1 MNDYTNIK
9 STLPKNE
16 IPYTLDENWKWY
28 KWGDIIQDYQ
38 QGLIRSN
45 SELNDDYS
53 IEYFKMNFINE
64 NGDYSFKG
72 LPKTEASQDEIL
84 RYKIREGDFFI
95 NVRNSREL
103 VGKTCAIYNVLRD
116 IVFNHMLV
124 RIKHKNYITGTFMSA
139 YFNTKF
145 GKQILETCKKG
156 TTTVIALYQK
166 DLYNLPVPI
175 PNEKLL
181 KKIDKIYNDINKK
194 IQLLHQIN
202 DNLAELAKIIY
213 DYWFVQFDFPDEN
226 GKPYKT
232 CGGKMVYNEVLKREI
247 PEGWK
252 VKKIGEIIEPLE
264 SGKRPKGGI
273 DKTLKEG
280 IPSLGAECIDELGI
294 FNFSSTRYIPYS
306 FQNKI
311 ISGVIKNNDILI
323 YKDGAYVG
331 KTTIFKDNFPFDYAT
346 INEHIFLIRAKNVLF
361 QNFLLFTLKQK
372 NYFDIMQS
380 LGQKAA
386 QPGLNQEDLKSI
398 KILVPNQKNI
408 TQFYIYS
415 EKLLMSIFKN
425 ANQFKELESLR
436 DWLLPMLMNGQV
448 SVE

>member
-1 MNDYTNIK
+1 MMEKIRLGDLVEFQRGYD
-9 STLPKNE
+9 LPKNE
-16 IPYTLDENWKWY
+16 FKNGKIPVISSNGILGYHNEVKIKEIGITI
-28 KWGDIIQDYQ
+28 GRS
-38 QGLIRSN
+38 GTVGFPHLI
-45 SELNDDYS
+45 
-53 IEYFKMNFINE
+53 K
-64 NGDYSFKG
+64 
-72 LPKTEASQDEIL
+72 Q
-84 RYKIREGDFFI
+84 DFFPHNTTLFI
-95 NVRNSREL
+95 KNFNGNNV
-103 VGKTCAIYNVLRD
+103 VYIY
-116 IVFNHMLV
+116 
-124 RIKHKNYITGTFMSA
+124 Y
-139 YFNTKF
+139 
-145 GKQILETCKKG
+145 
-156 TTTVIALYQK
+156 
-166 DLYNLPVPI
+166 
-175 PNEKLL
+175 LL
-181 KKIDKIYNDINKK
+181 KSLNLNEYKSGSGVPTINRNHLHPLKVTATKNKETQQKIAKILSDIDDKIEI
-194 IQLLHQIN
+194 LHQIN
-202 DNLAELAKIIY
+202 DNLAELAKTIY

-232 CGGKMVYNEVLKREI
+232 SGGKMVYNEVLKREI
-247 PEGWK
+247 PEGWE
-252 VKKIGEIIEPLE
+252 VKKLGEVIEPLE

-311 ISGVIKNNDILI
+311 TSGVIKNNDILI

-346 INEHIFLIRAKNVLF
+346 INEHIFLMRAKNVLF

-408 TQFYIYS
+408 TDFYTYS
-415 EKLLMSIFKN
+415 EKLLISIFKN
-425 ANQFKELESLR
+425 ANQSKELQSLR
-436 DWLLPMLMNGQV
+436 DWLLPMLMNGQI
-448 SVE
+448 SVK

>member
-1 MNDYTNIK
+1 MMEKIRLGDLVEFQRGYD
-9 STLPKNE
+9 LPKNE
-16 IPYTLDENWKWY
+16 FKNGKIPVISSNGILGYHNEVKIKEIGITI
-28 KWGDIIQDYQ
+28 GRS
-38 QGLIRSN
+38 GTVGFPHLI
-45 SELNDDYS
+45 
-53 IEYFKMNFINE
+53 K
-64 NGDYSFKG
+64 
-72 LPKTEASQDEIL
+72 Q
-84 RYKIREGDFFI
+84 DFFPHNTTLFI
-95 NVRNSREL
+95 KNFNGNNV
-103 VGKTCAIYNVLRD
+103 VYIY
-116 IVFNHMLV
+116 
-124 RIKHKNYITGTFMSA
+124 Y
-139 YFNTKF
+139 
-145 GKQILETCKKG
+145 
-156 TTTVIALYQK
+156 
-166 DLYNLPVPI
+166 
-175 PNEKLL
+175 LL
-181 KKIDKIYNDINKK
+181 KSLNLNEYKSGSGVPTINRNHLHPLKVTATKNKETQQKIAKILSDIDDKIEV
-194 IQLLHQIN
+194 LHQIN
-202 DNLAELAKIIY
+202 DNLAELAKTIY

-232 CGGKMVYNEVLKREI
+232 SGGKMVYNDILKREI
-247 PEGWK
+247 PEGWE
-252 VKKIGEIIEPLE
+252 VKKLGEVIEPLE

-311 ISGVIKNNDILI
+311 TSGVIKNNDILI

-346 INEHIFLIRAKNVLF
+346 INEHIFLMRAKNVLF

-408 TQFYIYS
+408 TDFYTYS
-415 EKLLMSIFKN
+415 EKLLISIFKN
-425 ANQFKELESLR
+425 ANQSKELQSLR
-436 DWLLPMLMNGQV
+436 DWLLPMLMNGQI
-448 SVE
+448 SVK

>member
-1 MNDYTNIK
+1 MKRVRLKDLIELKTETISPKKNDNYFLYSLPSFDNNKNREYLKGGKIQSNKYKVPNRSILFNKLNVRFKRVWKIDNTDNNKIC
-9 STLPKNE
+9 STEFLPL
-16 IPYTLDENWKWY
+16 IVDENKAY
-28 KWGDIIQDYQ
+28 YNFCYYL
-38 QGLIRSN
+38 LI
-45 SELNDDYS
+45 SEN
-53 IEYFKMNFINE
+53 ITNFLCNQNANTSGSHKRIDVSMLLELEIN
-64 NGDYSFKG
+64 
-72 LPKTEASQDEIL
+72 LPP
-84 RYKIREGDFFI
+84 
-95 NVRNSREL
+95 
-103 VGKTCAIYNVLRD
+103 
-116 IVFNHMLV
+116 
-124 RIKHKNYITGTFMSA
+124 
-139 YFNTKF
+139 
-145 GKQILETCKKG
+145 LETQQK
-156 TTTVIALYQK
+156 IA
-166 DLYNLPVPI
+166 
-175 PNEKLL
+175 
-181 KKIDKIYNDINKK
+181 KILSDIDDKIEI
-194 IQLLHQIN
+194 LHQIN
-202 DNLAELAKIIY
+202 DNLTKLAKTIY

-226 GKPYKT
+226 GKPYKSS
-232 CGGKMVYNEVLKREI
+232 GGKMVYNEVLKREI
-247 PEGWK
+247 PEGWE
-252 VKKIGEIIEPLE
+252 VKKLGEVIEPLE

-311 ISGVIKNNDILI
+311 TSGVIKNNDILI

-346 INEHIFLIRAKNVLF
+346 INEHIFLMRAKNVLF

-408 TQFYIYS
+408 TDFYTYS
-415 EKLLMSIFKN
+415 EKLLISIFKN
-425 ANQFKELESLR
+425 ANQSKELQSLR